1 MWQFKTSERATD
13 WSDRSRTTEKDSV
26 RRRIWRFEK
35 KKGIGRKR
43 LPTPLHLLS
52 GTVATP
58 RQAALSVRELCR
70 GRRYIHIYIT
80 DIASLFV
87 LSTPKCQKFQTYDLT
102 CRPPTC
108 KALHMKKSTRH
119 EYHMR
124 KCWSSKLPF
133 VVSLNFSFN
142 LNLLFCFRR
151 PEEAGRNLHTH
162 LFTRLPEQKN
172 QKTTRGLNQNQQ
184 TSFFWHNQRMDTHT
198 QVSPMV
204 PRKSNWLSRTM
215 MYAHGY
221 PVPALTPH
229 TNGEEKGKNKKTDNC
244 GRRMVS
250 EQR

>member
-1 MWQFKTSERATD
+1 MKIRE
-13 WSDRSRTTEKDSV
+13 E
-26 RRRIWRFEK
+26 E
-35 KKGIGRKR
+35 GNRKET
-43 LPTPLHLLS
+43 PTPTYPASLAERYCSNSSTSRL
-52 GTVATP
+52 V
-58 RQAALSVRELCR
+58 SVRELCR

-151 PEEAGRNLHTH
+151 PEEAGRNLH
-162 LFTRLPEQKN
+162 P
-172 QKTTRGLNQNQQ
+172 
-184 TSFFWHNQRMDTHT
+184 TS
-198 QVSPMV
+198 SPV
-204 PRKSNWLSRTM
+204 CRN
-215 MYAHGY
+215 
-221 PVPALTPH
+221 
-229 TNGEEKGKNKKTDNC
+229 
-244 GRRMVS
+244 RRIKRQLVG
-250 EQR
+250 